1 MAKEFCIK
9 RKILVISN
17 LYPSKNAPFH
27 GSFVKNFIDDLNIY
41 NQRPVTICVL
51 KGRIDGYGILK
62 ILAYLLFYSKIFY
75 RLLFFKYDLIYV
87 HLITHASIPI
97 RIVSYIKKL
106 NIVFNIHGE
115 DLLVTTPLAKKLLNF
130 VIPLL
135 KKAAFIVVPSNYFK
149 EVTLTQLPFLH
160 EEKILVSA
168 SGGVK
173 EQFYIER
180 KRTYHPNQILT
191 IGYVSRID
199 RGKGWDVFVDAI
211 KIVNKRGYKVN
222 ACMIGGGLDVEKM
235 KVLINEEN
243 IRNITYVGPV
253 AYQDLPTYYSK
264 MDLFVFPT
272 LLRESLGLVGLEAMA
287 ASVPVIASRIGGITD
302 YLRDGENGLYFT
314 PGDSKDLANKIQQFI
329 ELENNEKN
337 TMAANAR
344 KTADQYKSDIVST
357 TLFDTLFKHIA
368 S

>member
-1 MAKEFCIK
+1 MNNKISVDK
-9 RKILVISN
+9 RLLVISN
-17 LYPSKNAPFH
+17 LYPSPKAPFY
-27 GSFVKNFIDDLNIY
+27 GSFVKNFVDSLNVY

-51 KGRIDGYGILK
+51 KGRMDGYGILK
-62 ILAYLLFYSKIFY
+62 ILAYLFFYGKIFY
-75 RLLFFKYDLIYV
+75 RLLFFNYDLIYV

-97 RIVSYIKKL
+97 RIVSYIKRL

-135 KKAAFIVVPSNYFK
+135 KKAKFIVVPSNYFK
-149 EVTLTQLPFLH
+149 EVTLTQLPFLN

-173 EQFYIER
+173 EQFYVE
-180 KRTYHPNQILT
+180 RTYTPSQNLT

-199 RGKGWDVFVDAI
+199 RGKGWDVFVNAI
-211 KIVNKRGYKVN
+211 KIVNDRGYKVN
-222 ACMIGGGLDVEKM
+222 ACIIGGGLGVEKM
-235 KVLINEEN
+235 KMLINEEG
-243 IRNITYVGPV
+243 IKNITYIGPV
-253 AYQDLPTYYSK
+253 AYRALPIYYSK
-264 MDLFVFPT
+264 MDLFIFPT

-287 ASVPVIASRIGGITD
+287 ASVPVIASKIGGITD
-302 YLRDGENGLYFT
+302 YLTDGGNGFYFT
-314 PGDSKDLANKIQQFI
+314 PGSPEDLANKIQQFI
-329 ELENNEKN
+329 ELKDSQKAE
-337 TMAANAR
+337 MAANAR
-344 KTADQYKSDIVST
+344 RTASRYKSDIVST